1 MTTKHTF
8 TLLSLCHAYG
18 KIEIP
23 IIQRDFAQG
32 RNEQKNV
39 RNKFVDYLVNALSKD
54 ESIELD
60 FIYGTVR
67 IDVDEHDK
75 TKEIHTF
82 IPIDGQQRLT
92 TLWLLH
98 WFLAIRENDFRED
111 NKASIKAEMAK
122 FVYETRPSA
131 HAFCSRLISESFPK
145 ERITDIADFIESRNW
160 FDCDWKSDGTIHG
173 MLQMLRTF
181 SKKQELIDGT
191 IELAQLRDKKRISFY
206 FVPLESFGLS
216 EDIYIRMNA
225 RGKIL
230 TDFENFKSEFYK
242 IIKKY
247 PDIELVKDKMEYSW
261 VNNLWPFRKQD
272 KKNPVYVTDDC
283 FMNYLKF
290 ISEMLY
296 FNQAKPRDEA
306 GYADDFSDLK
316 TLSDIYSKQENVD
329 FLVFALDVIPQ
340 LSHLD
345 LGDYHFWERENRS
358 VYFGDL
364 LTRVIKGENL
374 LFDNELVLYAA
385 IAFLKFHPK
394 NFIFVKDFLRI
405 VRNLIVNTNDKS
417 ERDRPRIIT
426 SVIKLAENENP
437 YDALKTNGFKL
448 EGLRESQCSEERFK
462 ALIGENDIFASIEDT
477 TWFKG
482 NIKSLLAASYSVEE
496 KYIQD
501 FSFND
506 SLVSSFNVAALKSVF
521 EGYKVIAK
529 NNFTEVWGDLIDSS
543 LYQRY
548 QSAGR
553 LVVVDDFTKTPG
565 VVSLAAKYSSTGT
578 GSLNDYLIRAEK
590 EYVRNIIT
598 KYDDLSTIR
607 DVKEQLQI
615 LYIITRRI
623 QNKDISSFFHD
634 WYNFGW
640 LSKGKGF
647 SSIFNSGI
655 DGDPWFSEENP
666 IFQTYNSQFRYSWGL
681 NKYHAIP
688 LEVSESPRY
697 DLVDELKKW
706 AQS

>member
-1 MTTKHTF
+1 MRTKHTF
-8 TLLSLCHAYG
+8 LSLSREFG

-32 RNEQKNV
+32 RKEQKNV
-39 RNKFVDYLVNALSKD
+39 RNKFVDYLVNALAKD
-54 ESIELD
+54 ESVELD

-75 TKEIHTF
+75 TKEINTF

-111 NKASIKAEMAK
+111 NSSSIKGEMSK

-145 ERITDIADFIESRNW
+145 ERIADIADYIEGRNW
-160 FDCDWKSDGTIHG
+160 FDCDWESDGTIHG

-191 IELAQLRDKKRISFY
+191 IQLAQLRDKNRISFY
-206 FVPLESFGLS
+206 FVPLKSFGLS

-242 IIKKY
+242 IIKNY
-247 PDIELVKDKMEYSW
+247 PDIEHVKDKMEYSW
-261 VNNLWPFRKQD
+261 VNNLWPFIKQD
-272 KKNPVYVTDDC
+272 KKNHPVYVTDDC

-316 TLSDIYSKQENVD
+316 TLSEIYSKQENVD
-329 FLVFALDVIPQ
+329 FLVFSLDAIPQ

-345 LGDYHFWERENRS
+345 LGGYHFWERENRT
-358 VYFGDL
+358 VCFEDIL
-364 LTRVIKGENL
+364 VRVIKGENL

-385 IAFLKFHPK
+385 IAFLKYHPK
-394 NFIFVKDFLRI
+394 NIFFVKDFLRI

-426 SVIKLAENENP
+426 SVIKLAESENP
-437 YDALKTNGFKL
+437 YDALKANGFRL

-462 ALIGENDIFASIEDT
+462 ALIGENDTFASIEDT

-482 NIKSLLAASYSVEE
+482 NIKSLLAASYSFEE
-496 KYIQD
+496 KDIQD
-501 FSFND
+501 FSFSDN
-506 SLVSSFNVAALKSVF
+506 LVSSFNLEVFKSVF
-521 EGYKVIAK
+521 DGYKVIAK
-529 NNFTEVWGDLIDSS
+529 NNFLEVWGDLIDSS
-543 LYQRY
+543 LYQRF

-553 LVVVDDFTKTPG
+553 LVYVDDYTKNPG
-565 VVSLAAKYSSTGT
+565 VVSLAAKYSNG
-578 GSLNDYLIRAEK
+578 GIGPLENFLIKAEK
-590 EYVRNIIT
+590 EYARNIIE
-598 KYDDLSTIR
+598 KYDDLSNIR
-607 DVKEQLQI
+607 DVKAQLEI

-623 QNKDISSFFHD
+623 QNKSIASFFHD

-647 SSIFNSGI
+647 SSLFNCGI

-681 NKYHAIP
+681 NKSHAIP
-688 LEVSESPRY
+688 LEVSESPKS
-697 DLVDELKKW
+697 DLLDEFKKW

>member
-1 MTTKHTF
+1 MVTKHTF
-8 TLLSLCHAYG
+8 LSLSREFG

-32 RNEQKNV
+32 RKEQKNV
-39 RNKFVDYLVNALSKD
+39 RNKFVDYLVNALAKD
-54 ESIELD
+54 ESVELD

-67 IDVDEHDK
+67 IDVDEHNK
-75 TKEIHTF
+75 TKEINTF

-111 NKASIKAEMAK
+111 NSSSIKGEMSK

-145 ERITDIADFIESRNW
+145 ERIADIADYIEDRNW
-160 FDCDWKSDGTIHG
+160 FDCDWKSDGTIYG

-191 IELAQLRDKKRISFY
+191 IQLAQLRDKNRISFY
-206 FVPLESFGLS
+206 FVPLKSFGLS

-242 IIKKY
+242 IIKNY
-247 PDIELVKDKMEYSW
+247 PHIENVKDKMEYSW
-261 VNNLWPFRKQD
+261 VDNLWPFKKQD
-272 KKNPVYVTDDC
+272 VYVTDDC

-316 TLSDIYSKQENVD
+316 TLSEIYSKQENVD
-329 FLVFALDVIPQ
+329 FLVFSLDAIPA
-340 LSHLD
+340 LSHLED
-345 LGDYHFWERENRS
+345 LGGYHFWERENRTVS
-358 VYFGDL
+358 FKDIL
-364 LTRVIKGENL
+364 ERVIKGENL
-374 LFDNELVLYAA
+374 LFDNELILYAA
-385 IAFLKFHPK
+385 IAFLKYHQK
-394 NFIFVKDFLRI
+394 NIFFVKDFLRI

-417 ERDRPRIIT
+417 ERDRPRIIS
-426 SVIKLAENENP
+426 SVIKFAESENP
-437 YDALKTNGFKL
+437 YDALKANGFKL

-462 ALIGENDIFASIEDT
+462 ALIGENDTFASIEDT

-482 NIKSLLAASYSVEE
+482 NIKSLLAASYSSKE
-496 KYIQD
+496 KDIQD
-501 FSFND
+501 FSFSDN
-506 SLVSSFNVAALKSVF
+506 LVSSFNLEAFKSVF
-521 EGYKVIAK
+521 DGYKDIAK
-529 NNFTEVWGDLIDSS
+529 NNFLEVWGDLIDSS
-543 LYQRY
+543 LYQHFL
-548 QSAGR
+548 SAGR
-553 LVVVDDFTKTPG
+553 LVYVDDYTKNPG
-565 VVSLAAKYSSTGT
+565 VVSLAAKYSNS
-578 GSLNDYLIRAEK
+578 GSGQLENFLIKAEK
-590 EYVRNIIT
+590 EYAKNILE

-607 DVKEQLQI
+607 DVKVQLEI

-623 QNKDISSFFHD
+623 QNKDIASFFHD

-647 SSIFNSGI
+647 SSLFNRGI

-681 NKYHAIP
+681 NKSHAIP
-688 LEVSESPRY
+688 LEVSESPKY
-697 DLVDELKKW
+697 NLLDEFKKW